1 MPGCSI
7 RPSASWTRRCSPRCA
22 AGPVR
27 PMTDNLT
34 LKLGW
39 VIVYVEDPVAT
50 SAFDERAFGLRAEF
64 AAPDGSYA
72 QCDTGPTKL
81 AFAAYAPPARRLR
94 PRPVRDA
101 R

>member
-1 MPGCSI
+1 
-7 RPSASWTRRCSPRCA
+7 
-22 AGPVR
+22 
-27 PMTDNLT
+27 MTDSLT

-50 SAFDERAFGLRAEF
+50 SAFYERAFGLRAEF
-64 AAPDGSYA
+64 AAYA
-72 QCDTGPTKL
+72 R
-81 AFAAYAPPARRLR
+81 PARRLR

>member
-1 MPGCSI
+1 
-7 RPSASWTRRCSPRCA
+7 
-22 AGPVR
+22 
-27 PMTDNLT
+27 MTDNLT

-81 AFAAYAPPARRLR
+81 AFAAYARPARRLR